1 MTRLRAL
8 AVSLAAVVLA
18 AVAMWAPAS
27 ADGEPLTLEI
37 SVSPRTC
44 TAGSL
49 AVATWQISGGEQ
61 PYQLTIDGQ
70 TVDADAG
77 SATVRCGS
85 SLSGAPAWLSEV
97 VRHLTV
103 RAEVVDAA
111 GATMVAETTLVPAL
125 PLPPPRLV
133 SARVGQSWRDWRL
146 ATGYVYVKAV
156 ESLRGAADAPPPGSR
171 QYLARWREQGA
182 TLWTYGVFDWGRE
195 DHWDPPYRKAP
206 PPGAINTI
214 YGRAFDGARAAT
226 PYEFQV
232 SRLRDLI
239 EQETPEALR
248 WSPPQTTISA
258 GPPRDVI
265 VHVTRDSA
273 TVSWESNLE
282 STEWR
287 ISLTGHPESPDA
299 YRVAPGPWDDIRR
312 VADSTSHT
320 MRFADLIPGRD
331 YTVVLGQSM
340 SSVRSEAKFDIR
352 TEGIASEAELAMHRP
367 RITRADVVDGTLH
380 IEWMP
385 PPVGSERHYAAS
397 AREYGVQDPAV
408 GFVTQLGATQE
419 TIADIKPATTYRV
432 VVKTVDGH
440 GGRDERIIE
449 TPLGLPEDR
458 DWRWPISPRLRAEW
472 VEYSRYGGF
481 RVSWDPIED
490 DEIAQVK
497 WERDGYVMSSIGTS
511 PILISVDEPGRYA
524 FRARLRLRGGW
535 SSWSG
540 NVHAVTKPLPP
551 RNVHIEDLVGALR
564 IEWEPGRSLMPVDGY
579 RIRYEPHGEPEQEFT
594 VREDTAITI
603 PTERSCGEYALRIA
617 AFSDEFGEGPS
628 LLRHTEVKYRCGWVA
643 ISFSPADAACVADRG
658 APAVVL
664 WTVTGGVAPF
674 KIAVQ
679 GHKPL
684 YTDERLGWIRIYCQA
699 DSSEDTRSIPAMVT
713 DAAGGS
719 STAKVELLAKPT
731 DRWPGGPHS
740 IEIDELRMIS
750 VFRNEVRVSWW
761 CNPWIARWIG
771 GSEPVP
777 PRALLRWRN
786 AESPEWTY
794 VNATATPIGGKVNNG
809 CHWTWAGLE
818 PRTHYEF
825 QLAAWLRPE
834 ELDAPE
840 WLRWSPLESVTTL
853 GDPEDLRVS
862 RDQDAVIATWRA
874 QPHAWA
880 YQVVLRGNGES
891 WWKYYLPSGNDV
903 ERAVFRNVP
912 PGGSYAV
919 EIITPP
925 RVTGEPE
932 TEPGLILPIP
942 PEY

>member
-8 AVSLAAVVLA
+8 AVSLAAIVLA
-18 AVAMWAPAS
+18 AVAVWMPAS

-49 AVATWQISGGEQ
+49 AVATWLISGGEQ

-70 TVDADAG
+70 TVDADAE

-85 SLSGAPAWLSEV
+85 SLNDAPAWLSEV

-103 RAEVVDAA
+103 RAEVADAA
-111 GATMVAETTLVPAL
+111 GAPMVAETTLAPAL

-133 SARVGQSWRDWRL
+133 SARVGQSWRDWRH
-146 ATGYVYVKAV
+146 ATGHVYVKAV
-156 ESLRGAADAPPPGSR
+156 ESLRRAADAPPPGSR
-171 QYLARWREQGA
+171 QYFARWREQGA
-182 TLWTYGVFDWGRE
+182 MLWIYGAFDWGRE

-214 YGRAFDGARAAT
+214 YGRTFDGARAAT

-232 SRLRDLI
+232 SRLRDSI

-258 GPPRDVI
+258 GPPRDVTA
-265 VHVTRDSA
+265 HVTRDSA
-273 TVSWESNLE
+273 TISWKSNFE
-282 STEWR
+282 STEWVV
-287 ISLTGHPESPDA
+287 SLTGHPESPDA
-299 YRVAPGPWDDIRR
+299 YRYVRGPWDERR
-312 VADSTSHT
+312 RAADSTLHT
-320 MRFADLIPGRD
+320 VHFADLIPGRD
-331 YTVVLGQSM
+331 YTVALGQYAHH
-340 SSVRSEAKFDIR
+340 VQAEAVFDIR

-367 RITRADVVDGTLH
+367 KITRADVVDSTLH
-380 IEWMP
+380 IEWLP
-385 PPVGSERHYAAS
+385 PAIGPERYYTAS
-397 AREYGVQDPAV
+397 AREYGVQDRAV
-408 GFVTQLGATQE
+408 GFITQLGATQE
-419 TIADIKPATTYRV
+419 TIADIKPATTYQV
-432 VVKTVDGH
+432 VVATADGH
-440 GGRDERIIE
+440 GVRDERIIE

-458 DWRWPISPRLRAEW
+458 DRRWPIAPRLSVEW
-472 VEYSRYGGF
+472 VEYLDHGGF
-481 RVSWDPIED
+481 RVSWEPIDE

-551 RNVHIEDLVGALR
+551 RSVHINEQHDSLR
-564 IEWEPGRSLMPVDGY
+564 IEWEPARSLMPVDGY
-579 RIRYEPHGEPEQEFT
+579 RIRYEPRGEPEQEFS
-594 VREDTAITI
+594 VREGTAITI
-603 PTERSCGEYALRIA
+603 PSERSCDEYALRIA

-628 LLRHTEVKYRCGWVA
+628 FLRHAGAKERCRWLG
-643 ISFSPADAACVADRG
+643 ISFSPADAACEVDRG

-684 YTDERLGWIRIYCQA
+684 YTDERLGWIRIYCRA
-699 DSSEDTRSIPAMVT
+699 DSGEDTRIIPAMIT

-719 STAKVELLAKPT
+719 GTAEVELLAKPT

-750 VFRNEVRVSWW
+750 AFRNEVRISWW

-771 GSEPVP
+771 GSEPIP

-794 VNATATPIGGKVNNG
+794 VNATATPKGAKVNNG

-818 PRTHYEF
+818 PGTHYEF

-840 WLRWSPLESVTTL
+840 WLRWSPLQSVTTL
-853 GDPEDLRVS
+853 GDAEDLRVS
-862 RDQDAVIATWRA
+862 RDQDAVIVTWRA
-874 QPHAWA
+874 QSHAWA
-880 YQVVLRGNGES
+880 YQVVLRGDDES
-891 WWKYYLPSGNDV
+891 WWKYYLPNGNDV
-903 ERAVFRNVP
+903 ERAVFRDIP
-912 PGGSYAV
+912 WDGPYEV

-925 RVTGEPE
+925 RVAGEHE
-932 TEPGLILPIP
+932 TEPGFIEPIP
-942 PEY
+942 PGY